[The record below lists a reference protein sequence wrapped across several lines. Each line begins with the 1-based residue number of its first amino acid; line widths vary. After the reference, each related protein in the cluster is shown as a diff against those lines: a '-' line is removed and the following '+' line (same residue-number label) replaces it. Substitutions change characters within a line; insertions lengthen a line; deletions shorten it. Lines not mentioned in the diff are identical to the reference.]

1 MRQNSQV
8 PASKLTLP
16 LWPVAGWG
24 LEAQLM
30 RWEEA
35 ALKHEGLA
43 CFPVVV
49 LMDRDTKG
57 LGLVVISVKA
67 IPVNKEN

>member
-1 MRQNSQV
+1 M
-8 PASKLTLP
+8 
-16 LWPVAGWG
+16 AGWG
-24 LEAQLM
+24 LEAQLT

-49 LMDRDTKG
+49 LMDRDMKG
-57 LGLVVISVKA
+57 LGLVVSVNA